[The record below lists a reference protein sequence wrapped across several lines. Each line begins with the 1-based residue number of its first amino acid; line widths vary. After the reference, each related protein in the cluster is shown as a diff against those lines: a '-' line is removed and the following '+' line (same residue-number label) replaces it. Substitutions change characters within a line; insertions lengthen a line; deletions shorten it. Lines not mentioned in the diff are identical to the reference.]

1 MTHSGTVV
9 SGTAESGGRQ
19 RRSQAAANRNR
30 IIEAAITAFA
40 ADPDASMDD
49 VAKAAGVV
57 RRTVYAYFDSRE
69 ALINGIVDE
78 ASTDLV
84 AALSQAGEP
93 PERPDLATAVLALL
107 SWPVGDRFRMLLSF
121 ARKELGEQRILDLM
135 EPARA
140 VSISVV
146 ERGQRDGT
154 FSKYLPAETLV
165 AMTEAITITLFDQ
178 ANSGSSRTRA
188 NPLPPCAWSS
198 RVSVRTEAPRS
209 SPKRRSG
216 SANRCRPVAARIR
229 PGRLTS
235 GPCPTLAL
243 DFEVSR
249 LTSRVG

>member
-57 RRTVYAYFDSRE
+57 RRTVYAHFDSRE

-178 ANSGSSRTRA
+178 PTVAHHGLGRILCRRVPGHRGYQSGQKLRDR
-188 NPLPPCAWSS
+188 
-198 RVSVRTEAPRS
+198 
-209 SPKRRSG
+209 RRSVG
-216 SANRCRPVAARIR
+216 VDPRIAAVRSPR
-229 PGRLTS
+229 GLGR
-235 GPCPTLAL
+235 
-243 DFEVSR
+243 DD
-249 LTSRVG
+249 

>member
-1 MTHSGTVV
+1 VERALTHSGTVV

-19 RRSQAAANRNR
+19 RRSQAAANRTR

-57 RRTVYAYFDSRE
+57 RRTVYAHFDSRE

-154 FSKYLPAETLV
+154 FSTYLPAETLV

-178 ANSGSSRTRA
+178 ANSGLITDSGESFAAVCLVIAGISPDRSAEIVAEASEWIRES
-188 NPLPPCAWSS
+188 LPSG
-198 RVSVRTEAPRS
+198 
-209 SPKRRSG
+209 RRE
-216 SANRCRPVAARIR
+216 
-229 PGRLTS
+229 
-235 GPCPTLAL
+235 
-243 DFEVSR
+243 D
-249 LTSRVG
+249 

>member
-1 MTHSGTVV
+1 M
-9 SGTAESGGRQ
+9 
-19 RRSQAAANRNR
+19 
-30 IIEAAITAFA
+30 
-40 ADPDASMDD
+40 
-49 VAKAAGVV
+49 
-57 RRTVYAYFDSRE
+57 
-69 ALINGIVDE
+69 DE

-154 FSKYLPAETLV
+154 FSTYLPAETLV

-178 ANSGSSRTRA
+178 ANSGSSPTLA
-188 NPLPPCAWSS
+188 NPLPPYAWSS
-198 RVSVRTEAPRS
+198 RVSVRIEAPRS
-209 SPKRRSG
+209 SPKRRNG
-216 SANRCRPVAARIR
+216 SENRCRPVAARIR

>member
-57 RRTVYAYFDSRE
+57 RRTVYAHFESRE

-84 AALSQAGEP
+84 AALSQAGKP

-146 ERGQRDGT
+146 ERGQREGI
-154 FSKYLPAETLV
+154 FSTYLPAELW
-165 AMTEAITITLFDQ
+165 L
-178 ANSGSSRTRA
+178 R
-188 NPLPPCAWSS
+188 
-198 RVSVRTEAPRS
+198 
-209 SPKRRSG
+209 
-216 SANRCRPVAARIR
+216 
-229 PGRLTS
+229 
-235 GPCPTLAL
+235 
-243 DFEVSR
+243 
-249 LTSRVG
+249 

>member
-1 MTHSGTVV
+1 
-9 SGTAESGGRQ
+9 
-19 RRSQAAANRNR
+19 
-30 IIEAAITAFA
+30 
-40 ADPDASMDD
+40 MDD

-57 RRTVYAYFDSRE
+57 RRTVYAHFDSRE

-154 FSKYLPAETLV
+154 FSTYLPAETLV

-178 ANSGSSRTRA
+178 ANSGLITDSGESFAAVCLVIAGISPDRSAEIVAEASEWIRES
-188 NPLPPCAWSS
+188 LPSG
-198 RVSVRTEAPRS
+198 
-209 SPKRRSG
+209 RRE
-216 SANRCRPVAARIR
+216 
-229 PGRLTS
+229 
-235 GPCPTLAL
+235 
-243 DFEVSR
+243 D
-249 LTSRVG
+249 